1 MIPLILSIFTGWASG
16 GIPPFIE
23 DSCLL
28 RPPQCNLI
36 CTVGYQRGSTG
47 SCVCACATD
56 PCQAKLCAV
65 GEHCVTLNGVAR
77 CIQNIDSSRPECSR
91 VNRGICTLQC
101 QRDSDCAEK
110 QICCSNGCGRECMS
124 SLKTEPFRS
133 EVEPVRPV
141 DAKSFHNLITAVGEL
156 HPIFHGTKVI
166 IPAINTT
173 ISPVAFHMDKSPVQ
187 QVNTTLSK
195 KEKPGTCP
203 PAGDEEP
210 CSTYTKCTDDMQC
223 PDVEKCC
230 KNACGS
236 VCVDPTKATNCIH
249 LVVSVKKLPTQ
260 RLSNN
265 YLPKCD
271 ENGKFAPIQCDQLQC
286 WCVDVNYGTEITGS
300 AVLVAMKRGDMCR
313 DLRLCGVKCSN
324 HCPHGL
330 KMTVFG
336 CPDPTCACRD
346 LCEGIRCPNNA
357 DTCQLIE
364 PDCAQPPC
372 LPVPRCLL
380 NPCPTGQPMTLQNGV
395 TALCATSDQC
405 SPNHWCHKVGYNGL
419 GFCCVGMEN
428 AKDTTLGEDS
438 CPAVTPL
445 KSARCSSK
453 CSTDRDCVNGKCCF
467 DGCGLSCSPLEAP
480 KMHRVI
486 VPQRRNHHFQPGDV
500 ATHNKGVLS
509 SLVAD
514 CPSSVERSLVEKFT
528 NCTSSCAS
536 DNDCVGM
543 KRCCRV
549 GCSTQCLYP
558 IRTTPCLQM
567 ALTAELYGLRKI
579 YRCDREGRFERVQC
593 SDDGC
598 FCVDIDS
605 GDEISGTR
613 TTVSVPNCEGSH
625 KCPDVVCRTSCPYE
639 FERDANGCRSCRCK
653 NPCAPV
659 KCHQGSYCIMT
670 AVNCFQSENCPPQPR
685 CVLNLCPRGE
695 PFISQV
701 GVVETCNSNDQCP
714 PGHWCH
720 QVGFS
725 STGLCCALPARAV
738 HAGRCPP
745 TAPLLH
751 NLTVC
756 GFNCRSDGDCQATEK
771 CCYDG
776 CGLHCKA
783 VTSDLT
789 ESGEATRPELIKPGQ
804 CPYYDERSC
813 ENPSGA
819 DQCTSDDECAGVQK
833 CCSDGCSKK
842 CLYPE
847 NGSACVQ
854 AKSALQM
861 IGQSERIQCRP
872 DGSFEEVQCDS
883 EFCWCVND
891 LGVEVEG
898 TRSSE
903 NIPPNCKTPRK
914 CFVPL
919 CTNKILCK
927 YGLKKDSNGCDTCE
941 CSSPCDGVVC
951 PDTSICVPMPV
962 DCVSGPCPEVPRC
975 VVNPCLIGSPRL
987 DQSTAQPIKCN
998 DNNDCV
1004 GSAGSW
1010 YCSQYRSDNGVC
1022 CPGREPR
1029 WSPGTCPPTIA
1040 SSGDCSRRCLIDE
1053 QCPSSQKCCFN
1064 GCGLSCVAAV
1074 FSAPP
1079 PQVIHIGECLETKPL
1094 GAFCVQ
1100 RGKDPECTT
1109 DGDCSALRKCCSD
1122 GCTRRCTAPDL
1133 TTHCV
1138 HARLA
1143 ALAIYE
1149 SDSSVFVPECDS
1161 NGDYLPIQTHYGLK
1175 WCVDKIGREV
1185 SGTKTIH
1192 QVNCKEPRP
1201 CPVRACHK
1209 HCSFGYRTDN
1219 AGCTVCDCIVPC
1231 ELVQCQAGFICRMV
1245 QPRCYTKDCPPIS
1258 RCLPNIC
1265 PVGEPLISPGADHL
1279 AECDVQRSCP
1289 AGYFCT
1295 QNGYEGR
1302 SFCCPGHAPPP
1313 PPITC
1318 PPVPLTTN
1326 AVDSSACVV
1335 TCRRA
1340 SDCPQKS
1347 VCCFNGCGTSCQF
1360 ETASESLSATSPP
1373 VLVGVPSAKSPHSTV
1388 IKAAANI
1395 GEPLRPTVG
1404 TGSIVRSAV
1413 DNHPFN
1419 VPVNR
1424 RPAIRPV
1431 RPQMK
1436 NSETVVSVPTAVA
1449 SIVSA
1454 GIPSMMNR
1462 LTQTGPISAVQK
1474 VGLCPSLL
1482 LNPGCREECLAD
1494 ADCASFSKCCKASC
1508 GTRCVEPTVTSS
1520 CFHRL
1525 SAFTQEWPLLPP
1537 PVQCEPDGT
1546 FREIQCDFRTRQ
1558 CWCVDSSGVEVIGTR
1573 TNSNQDV
1580 PLCKRPKICSVSC
1593 GHSSCDYGIRVDA
1606 NGCPHNGVCLCK
1618 NPCDDLACSLHKTC
1632 ALVSVQCDR
1641 DPCPPVPK
1649 CITSPCDSN
1658 YVARDLYGNA
1668 FSCRNDSCPRGKCVI
1683 GVGETVGICC
1693 QTPQTTEMPAYIKA
1707 RSNCVLYR
1715 NAIEDLRQRGVH
1727 AIHEPACNQKTGLFL
1742 RIQCESSGSCWCVD
1756 VETGRPVPGSRR
1768 SNSVGQNVCEAPRI
1782 CPTQCSRSMC
1792 PYGPVLDQNF
1802 CPFPDC
1808 RCSSPCDSVTCKGN
1822 EVCILRTPSCS
1833 SNNCIPLPTCENS
1846 PCNVGDRPVID
1857 PRTKRQFY
1865 CRESGEIC
1873 PTGFY
1878 CTGFDAEGAGV
1889 CCPGREPL
1897 LTKAKTSSC
1906 PHGDPFASSSD
1917 GTPLACSSKIN
1928 SCPSTHYCSTHP
1940 GEKVGICCV
1949 SKRYVCGLN
1958 PERGPCSVTVP
1969 RYFYSPFNQT
1979 CSSFDYGGCSGNLN
1993 NFATKEHCEA
2003 FCDGVGA
2010 DLLTPYLDEASGAM
2024 ETYELGFSL
2033 TGPQIPSSSR
2043 KRAQEGLAEF
2053 LSQRFSLSKSSIDD
2067 VIILDD
2073 NTARFTIK
2081 DPQASRIA
2089 KSISEAVTS
2098 GLELHLNGY
2107 FYRAEPHT
2115 WFAHQ
2120 VAEHSPSSAAKTIF
2134 WILLSAALIFAGV
2147 VVIGLCATC
2156 AILFR
2161 SSRSKDCSSNSTE
2174 RISSPSEIV
2183 SHSIFTGHP
2192 QRRPP
2197 LRQDLSHY
2205 PSNATTRSARSI
2217 PQVPAISI
2225 ERSRSTTYY

>member
-1 MIPLILSIFTGWASG
+1 MA
-16 GIPPFIE
+16 
-23 DSCLL
+23 
-28 RPPQCNLI
+28 
-36 CTVGYQRGSTG
+36 
-47 SCVCACATD
+47 
-56 PCQAKLCAV
+56 AV
-65 GEHCVTLNGVAR
+65 
-77 CIQNIDSSRPECSR
+77 S
-91 VNRGICTLQC
+91 
-101 QRDSDCAEK
+101 
-110 QICCSNGCGRECMS
+110 
-124 SLKTEPFRS
+124 
-133 EVEPVRPV
+133 
-141 DAKSFHNLITAVGEL
+141 
-156 HPIFHGTKVI
+156 
-166 IPAINTT
+166 
-173 ISPVAFHMDKSPVQ
+173 
-187 QVNTTLSK
+187 
-195 KEKPGTCP
+195 
-203 PAGDEEP
+203 
-210 CSTYTKCTDDMQC
+210 
-223 PDVEKCC
+223 
-230 KNACGS
+230 
-236 VCVDPTKATNCIH
+236 
-249 LVVSVKKLPTQ
+249 
-260 RLSNN
+260 
-265 YLPKCD
+265 
-271 ENGKFAPIQCDQLQC
+271 
-286 WCVDVNYGTEITGS
+286 
-300 AVLVAMKRGDMCR
+300 
-313 DLRLCGVKCSN
+313 
-324 HCPHGL
+324 
-330 KMTVFG
+330 
-336 CPDPTCACRD
+336 
-346 LCEGIRCPNNA
+346 
-357 DTCQLIE
+357 
-364 PDCAQPPC
+364 
-372 LPVPRCLL
+372 
-380 NPCPTGQPMTLQNGV
+380 
-395 TALCATSDQC
+395 
-405 SPNHWCHKVGYNGL
+405 
-419 GFCCVGMEN
+419 
-428 AKDTTLGEDS
+428 
-438 CPAVTPL
+438 
-445 KSARCSSK
+445 
-453 CSTDRDCVNGKCCF
+453 
-467 DGCGLSCSPLEAP
+467 
-480 KMHRVI
+480 
-486 VPQRRNHHFQPGDV
+486 
-500 ATHNKGVLS
+500 
-509 SLVAD
+509 
-514 CPSSVERSLVEKFT
+514 
-528 NCTSSCAS
+528 
-536 DNDCVGM
+536 
-543 KRCCRV
+543 
-549 GCSTQCLYP
+549 
-558 IRTTPCLQM
+558 
-567 ALTAELYGLRKI
+567 
-579 YRCDREGRFERVQC
+579 
-593 SDDGC
+593 
-598 FCVDIDS
+598 
-605 GDEISGTR
+605 
-613 TTVSVPNCEGSH
+613 
-625 KCPDVVCRTSCPYE
+625 
-639 FERDANGCRSCRCK
+639 
-653 NPCAPV
+653 
-659 KCHQGSYCIMT
+659 
-670 AVNCFQSENCPPQPR
+670 CFQSENCPPQPR

-714 PGHWCH
+714 SGHWCH

-756 GFNCRSDGDCQATEK
+756 GFNCRSDGDCQSTEK

-813 ENPSGA
+813 ESPSGA

-903 NIPPNCKTPRK
+903 NIPPNCK
-914 CFVPL
+914 
-919 CTNKILCK
+919 
-927 YGLKKDSNGCDTCE
+927 S
-941 CSSPCDGVVC
+941 
-951 PDTSICVPMPV
+951 
-962 DCVSGPCPEVPRC
+962 
-975 VVNPCLIGSPRL
+975 
-987 DQSTAQPIKCN
+987 
-998 DNNDCV
+998 
-1004 GSAGSW
+1004 SAGSW

-1022 CPGREPR
+1022 CPGR
-1029 WSPGTCPPTIA
+1029 
-1040 SSGDCSRRCLIDE
+1040 
-1053 QCPSSQKCCFN
+1053 
-1064 GCGLSCVAAV
+1064 
-1074 FSAPP
+1074 
-1079 PQVIHIGECLETKPL
+1079 
-1094 GAFCVQ
+1094 
-1100 RGKDPECTT
+1100 
-1109 DGDCSALRKCCSD
+1109 
-1122 GCTRRCTAPDL
+1122 
-1133 TTHCV
+1133 
-1138 HARLA
+1138 
-1143 ALAIYE
+1143 
-1149 SDSSVFVPECDS
+1149 
-1161 NGDYLPIQTHYGLK
+1161 
-1175 WCVDKIGREV
+1175 
-1185 SGTKTIH
+1185 GTKTIH

-1318 PPVPLTTN
+1318 PPVPLTIN

-1335 TCRRA
+1335 ACRRA

-1373 VLVGVPSAKSPHSTV
+1373 VLVGVPSENSRHSTV
-1388 IKAAANI
+1388 IKAAAANI

-1404 TGSIVRSAV
+1404 TGSIVRSSV

-1419 VPVNR
+1419 VPMNR

-1431 RPQMK
+1431 RPQKK
-1436 NSETVVSVPTAVA
+1436 NPEVVASVPTAVA

-1454 GIPSMMNR
+1454 GIPPMINR
-1462 LTQTGPISAVQK
+1462 WSQTGPISAVQK
-1474 VGLCPSLL
+1474 VGKCPSLL

-1525 SAFTQEWPLLPP
+1525 SSFTQEWPLLPP

-1573 TNSNQDV
+1573 TNNNQDV

-1658 YVARDLYGNA
+1658 YVVRDLYGNA

-1715 NAIEDLRQRGVH
+1715 NAIEDLRRRGVH
-1727 AIHEPACNQKTGLFL
+1727 GIHEPACNQKTGFFL
-1742 RIQCESSGSCWCVD
+1742 RIQCESSGTCWCVD
-1756 VETGRPVPGSRR
+1756 VETGRLVPGSRR

-1822 EVCILRTPSCS
+1822 EVCILRTRSCS

-1897 LTKAKTSSC
+1897 LTKAKSSSC

-1940 GEKVGICCV
+1940 GDKVGICCV
-1949 SKRYVCGLN
+1949 SKR
-1958 PERGPCSVTVP
+1958 
-1969 RYFYSPFNQT
+1969 
-1979 CSSFDYGGCSGNLN
+1979 NLN
-1993 NFATKEHCEA
+1993 NFATKEHCET

-2053 LSQRFSLSKSSIDD
+2053 ISQRFSLSKSSIDD

-2081 DPQASRIA
+2081 DPHASRIA

-2120 VAEHSPSSAAKTIF
+2120 
-2134 WILLSAALIFAGV
+2134 
-2147 VVIGLCATC
+2147 

-2197 LRQDLSHY
+2197 LRQDLTHY

>member
-1 MIPLILSIFTGWASG
+1 
-16 GIPPFIE
+16 
-23 DSCLL
+23 
-28 RPPQCNLI
+28 
-36 CTVGYQRGSTG
+36 
-47 SCVCACATD
+47 
-56 PCQAKLCAV
+56 QAKLCAV

-101 QRDSDCAEK
+101 QRDSDCA
-110 QICCSNGCGRECMS
+110 
-124 SLKTEPFRS
+124 
-133 EVEPVRPV
+133 
-141 DAKSFHNLITAVGEL
+141 A
-156 HPIFHGTKVI
+156 
-166 IPAINTT
+166 
-173 ISPVAFHMDKSPVQ
+173 
-187 QVNTTLSK
+187 
-195 KEKPGTCP
+195 
-203 PAGDEEP
+203 
-210 CSTYTKCTDDMQC
+210 YTKCTDDMQC

-346 LCEGIRCPNNA
+346 LFTTLWREMLQSLSAWSENDCLRMSGSYLCICPNNA

-380 NPCPTGQPMTLQNGV
+380 NPCPTGQPMALQNGV

-567 ALTAELYGLRKI
+567 ALTAELYGLPCLQMALTAELYGLRKI

-613 TTVSVPNCEGSH
+613 TTDSVPNCEGSH

-701 GVVETCNSNDQCP
+701 VTSVLTWSAEHLALTSSKGTRTDVDRAVVKTHAHRSNVNQGSYCIMTAVNCFQSENCPPQPRCVLNLCPRGEPFISQVGVVETCNSNDQCP
-714 PGHWCH
+714 SGHWCH

-725 STGLCCALPARAV
+725 STGLCCALPARTV
-738 HAGRCPP
+738 HAGRCPS

-756 GFNCRSDGDCQATEK
+756 GFNCRSDGDCQV
-771 CCYDG
+771 G
-776 CGLHCKA
+776 
-783 VTSDLT
+783 
-789 ESGEATRPELIKPGQ
+789 
-804 CPYYDERSC
+804 
-813 ENPSGA
+813 
-819 DQCTSDDECAGVQK
+819 
-833 CCSDGCSKK
+833 
-842 CLYPE
+842 
-847 NGSACVQ
+847 
-854 AKSALQM
+854 
-861 IGQSERIQCRP
+861 
-872 DGSFEEVQCDS
+872 F
-883 EFCWCVND
+883 
-891 LGVEVEG
+891 
-898 TRSSE
+898 SS
-903 NIPPNCKTPRK
+903 T
-914 CFVPL
+914 
-919 CTNKILCK
+919 
-927 YGLKKDSNGCDTCE
+927 
-941 CSSPCDGVVC
+941 
-951 PDTSICVPMPV
+951 
-962 DCVSGPCPEVPRC
+962 
-975 VVNPCLIGSPRL
+975 
-987 DQSTAQPIKCN
+987 
-998 DNNDCV
+998 
-1004 GSAGSW
+1004 
-1010 YCSQYRSDNGVC
+1010 
-1022 CPGREPR
+1022 EPR
-1029 WSPGTCPPTIA
+1029 WSPGTCPPTVA
-1040 SSGDCSRRCLIDE
+1040 PNGDCSRHCLIDE

-1122 GCTRRCTAPDL
+1122 GCTPRCTAPDL

-1161 NGDYLPIQTHYGLK
+1161 NGDYTPIQTHYGLK

-1185 SGTKTIH
+1185 PGTKTIH

-1209 HCSFGYRTDN
+1209 HCPFGFLCSTTSSDPHRRMSGDEASGYRTDN

-1245 QPRCYTKDCPPIS
+1245 QPRCYTKDCPPIA

-1265 PVGEPLISPGADHL
+1265 PAGEPLISPGADHL

-1313 PPITC
+1313 SPIGCPAGHFCTQNGYERRSFCCPGHAPPPSPITC

-1335 TCRRA
+1335 ACRRA

-1360 ETASESLSATSPP
+1360 ETGQSHWNPVDVLGTTKEAIAASDNVSI
-1373 VLVGVPSAKSPHSTV
+1373 GVRWCPICGKFPFDGDKGGGQHWRAIGNVPAGVRRCPICKKSPFNSYQSGSQHWRAIASYWNNRHSTV
-1388 IKAAANI
+1388 IKATANI
-1395 GEPLRPTVG
+1395 GDPLRPTVG
-1404 TGSIVRSAV
+1404 AGSIVRSSV
-1413 DNHPFN
+1413 DNRPFN

-1431 RPQMK
+1431 RPQKK
-1436 NSETVVSVPTAVA
+1436 NPEVVASVPTAVA

-1454 GIPSMMNR
+1454 GIPPMMNR
-1462 LTQTGPISAVQK
+1462 LAQTGPISAVQK

-1508 GTRCVEPTVTSS
+1508 GTRCVEPTVTSA

-1558 CWCVDSSGVEVIGTR
+1558 CWCVDSTGVEVIGTR
-1573 TNSNQDV
+1573 TDNNQDV
-1580 PLCKRPKICSVSC
+1580 PLCKRIRHAITVFGSMQMAAHTMEYACARILVMILLVRYTKRVL
-1593 GHSSCDYGIRVDA
+1593 SSRY
-1606 NGCPHNGVCLCK
+1606 
-1618 NPCDDLACSLHKTC
+1618 S
-1632 ALVSVQCDR
+1632 
-1641 DPCPPVPK
+1641 
-1649 CITSPCDSN
+1649 ITSPCDSN

-1715 NAIEDLRQRGVH
+1715 NAIEDLRRRGVH
-1727 AIHEPACNQKTGLFL
+1727 GIHEPACNQKTGLFL
-1742 RIQCESSGSCWCVD
+1742 RIQCESSGTCWCVD

-1768 SNSVGQNVCEAPRI
+1768 SNSVGQNLLASVQPSAHDQCVA
-1782 CPTQCSRSMC
+1782 QCSRSMC

-1808 RCSSPCDSVTCKGN
+1808 RCSSPCDNVTCKGN
-1822 EVCILRTPSCS
+1822 EVCLLQLTH
-1833 SNNCIPLPTCENS
+1833 
-1846 PCNVGDRPVID
+1846 
-1857 PRTKRQFY
+1857 
-1865 CRESGEIC
+1865 ES
-1873 PTGFY
+1873 
-1878 CTGFDAEGAGV
+1878 
-1889 CCPGREPL
+1889 
-1897 LTKAKTSSC
+1897 
-1906 PHGDPFASSSD
+1906 
-1917 GTPLACSSKIN
+1917 
-1928 SCPSTHYCSTHP
+1928 
-1940 GEKVGICCV
+1940 
-1949 SKRYVCGLN
+1949 RYVCGLK

-1969 RYFYSPFNQT
+1969 RYFYSPLNQT

-2010 DLLTPYLDEASGAM
+2010 DLLTPYLDEASGTM

-2081 DPQASRIA
+2081 DPYASRIA
-2089 KSISEAVTS
+2089 KSISEAVTA

-2147 VVIGLCATC
+2147 VVVGLCATC

-2183 SHSIFTGHP
+2183 
-2192 QRRPP
+2192 
-2197 LRQDLSHY
+2197 
-2205 PSNATTRSARSI
+2205 
-2217 PQVPAISI
+2217 
-2225 ERSRSTTYY
+2225 

>member
-1 MIPLILSIFTGWASG
+1 I
-16 GIPPFIE
+16 
-23 DSCLL
+23 
-28 RPPQCNLI
+28 
-36 CTVGYQRGSTG
+36 
-47 SCVCACATD
+47 TD
-56 PCQAKLCAV
+56 
-65 GEHCVTLNGVAR
+65 
-77 CIQNIDSSRPECSR
+77 
-91 VNRGICTLQC
+91 
-101 QRDSDCAEK
+101 
-110 QICCSNGCGRECMS
+110 
-124 SLKTEPFRS
+124 
-133 EVEPVRPV
+133 
-141 DAKSFHNLITAVGEL
+141 
-156 HPIFHGTKVI
+156 
-166 IPAINTT
+166 
-173 ISPVAFHMDKSPVQ
+173 
-187 QVNTTLSK
+187 
-195 KEKPGTCP
+195 
-203 PAGDEEP
+203 
-210 CSTYTKCTDDMQC
+210 
-223 PDVEKCC
+223 
-230 KNACGS
+230 
-236 VCVDPTKATNCIH
+236 CIH

-346 LCEGIRCPNNA
+346 LIYSSCPNNA

-380 NPCPTGQPMTLQNGV
+380 NPCPAGQPMTLQNGV

-405 SPNHWCHKVGYNGL
+405 SPNHWCHKVHSIFAINLAYL
-419 GFCCVGMEN
+419 GVYHLELALLAPCNNQDPVIRQLLLFQ
-428 AKDTTLGEDS
+428 
-438 CPAVTPL
+438 
-445 KSARCSSK
+445 
-453 CSTDRDCVNGKCCF
+453 GKCCF

-486 VPQRRNHHFQPGDV
+486 VTQRRNHHFQPGDV

-514 CPSSVERSLVEKFT
+514 CPSSKFT

-558 IRTTPCLQM
+558 IRTTR
-567 ALTAELYGLRKI
+567 ELSLRGHG
-579 YRCDREGRFERVQC
+579 YF
-593 SDDGC
+593 DDGC

-613 TTVSVPNCEGSH
+613 TTDSVPNCEGSH

-714 PGHWCH
+714 PRHWCH

-756 GFNCRSDGDCQATEK
+756 GFSCRSDGDCQNTEK

-776 CGLHCKA
+776 CGLHCKDLSSPSSA
-783 VTSDLT
+783 NSTSLFD
-789 ESGEATRPELIKPGQ
+789 ECSPIIPIFSGPE
-804 CPYYDERSC
+804 
-813 ENPSGA
+813 ENPCYKN
-819 DQCTSDDECAGVQK
+819 QCTSDDECVGVQK

-903 NIPPNCKTPRK
+903 NIPPNCKTPLAKPITTLNRR
-914 CFVPL
+914 VPIFF
-919 CTNKILCK
+919 NE
-927 YGLKKDSNGCDTCE
+927 Y
-941 CSSPCDGVVC
+941 
-951 PDTSICVPMPV
+951 
-962 DCVSGPCPEVPRC
+962 
-975 VVNPCLIGSPRL
+975 
-987 DQSTAQPIKCN
+987 ST
-998 DNNDCV
+998 
-1004 GSAGSW
+1004 
-1010 YCSQYRSDNGVC
+1010 
-1022 CPGREPR
+1022 EPR

-1040 SSGDCSRRCLIDE
+1040 SNGDCSRHCLIDE

-1064 GCGLSCVAAV
+1064 GCGLSCVARIQHEV
-1074 FSAPP
+1074 RSY
-1079 PQVIHIGECLETKPL
+1079 
-1094 GAFCVQ
+1094 
-1100 RGKDPECTT
+1100 RGKDPECMT

-1161 NGDYLPIQTHYGLK
+1161 NGDYTPIQTHYGLK
-1175 WCVDKIGREV
+1175 WCVDKIGREMP
-1185 SGTKTIH
+1185 GTKTTH
-1192 QVNCKEPRP
+1192 QVNCKVPRP

-1209 HCSFGYRTDN
+1209 HCPFGYRTDN

-1231 ELVQCQAGFICRMV
+1231 ELVQCQAGFICRVV
-1245 QPRCYTKDCPPIS
+1245 QPRCYTKDCPPIA

-1265 PVGEPLISPGADHL
+1265 PVGEPLVSPGADHL

-1302 SFCCPGHAPPP
+1302 GFCCPGHAPPP
-1313 PPITC
+1313 SPITC
-1318 PPVPLTTN
+1318 PPIPLTIN

-1335 TCRRA
+1335 ACRRA

-1360 ETASESLSATSPP
+1360 ETGHHSQRRPLRCWSVCHLQKIPIQRGILSSHHSLKK
-1373 VLVGVPSAKSPHSTV
+1373 VGV
-1388 IKAAANI
+1388 
-1395 GEPLRPTVG
+1395 
-1404 TGSIVRSAV
+1404 
-1413 DNHPFN
+1413 
-1419 VPVNR
+1419 
-1424 RPAIRPV
+1424 
-1431 RPQMK
+1431 
-1436 NSETVVSVPTAVA
+1436 
-1449 SIVSA
+1449 
-1454 GIPSMMNR
+1454 
-1462 LTQTGPISAVQK
+1462 
-1474 VGLCPSLL
+1474 CPSLL

-1508 GTRCVEPTVTSS
+1508 GTRCVEPTRFFLNNSIIQLIAFLHFRFV
-1520 CFHRL
+1520 FFPFLL
-1525 SAFTQEWPLLPP
+1525 SLFIRKPLRRQKLLLFIYLPP
-1537 PVQCEPDGT
+1537 T
-1546 FREIQCDFRTRQ
+1546 AY
-1558 CWCVDSSGVEVIGTR
+1558 SGHHVHFVAG
-1573 TNSNQDV
+1573 
-1580 PLCKRPKICSVSC
+1580 PKICSVSC

-1618 NPCDDLACSLHKTC
+1618 NPCDVSFLDLMGAREAEWLK
-1632 ALVSVQCDR
+1632 AVMR
-1641 DPCPPVPK
+1641 
-1649 CITSPCDSN
+1649 ITSPCDSN
-1658 YVARDLYGNA
+1658 YVVRDLYGNA

-1707 RSNCVLYR
+1707 RSSESYLACYQTYR
-1715 NAIEDLRQRGVH
+1715 LQFILA
-1727 AIHEPACNQKTGLFL
+1727 
-1742 RIQCESSGSCWCVD
+1742 
-1756 VETGRPVPGSRR
+1756 
-1768 SNSVGQNVCEAPRI
+1768 APRI

-1808 RCSSPCDSVTCKGN
+1808 RCSSPCNNVTCKGN
-1822 EVCILRTPSCS
+1822 EVCLAPSSLSLTIRPILG
-1833 SNNCIPLPTCENS
+1833 ENS

-1889 CCPGREPL
+1889 CCPGRGSIYNIQEPL

-1940 GEKVGICCV
+1940 GGKVGICCV

-1969 RYFYSPFNQT
+1969 RYFYSPLNQT

-2003 FCDGVGA
+2003 FCDGR
-2010 DLLTPYLDEASGAM
+2010 LISFPYLVQHLSYV
-2024 ETYELGFSL
+2024 TLYF
-2033 TGPQIPSSSR
+2033 R
-2043 KRAQEGLAEF
+2043 GLAEF

-2081 DPQASRIA
+2081 DPHASRIA
-2089 KSISEAVTS
+2089 KSISEAVS
-2098 GLELHLNGY
+2098 CMQKLSKMHECH
-2107 FYRAEPHT
+2107 HT
-2115 WFAHQ
+2115 
-2120 VAEHSPSSAAKTIF
+2120 
-2134 WILLSAALIFAGV
+2134 
-2147 VVIGLCATC
+2147 
-2156 AILFR
+2156 
-2161 SSRSKDCSSNSTE
+2161 SSNTPLTVLHY
-2174 RISSPSEIV
+2174 ISKPQFFKIIFKRKFECKWSP
-2183 SHSIFTGHP
+2183 FYGF
-2192 QRRPP
+2192 
-2197 LRQDLSHY
+2197 
-2205 PSNATTRSARSI
+2205 
-2217 PQVPAISI
+2217 
-2225 ERSRSTTYY
+2225 